1 MKISFKNNVL
11 LSSSIFWLLVPVAW
25 ADDAFTPA
33 DYSLHYQAT
42 FLPQYHGSF
51 PARYSGN
58 LSLKNTPEL
67 NASFTTTLFLGAG
80 LWPGGFIYADPEV
93 SAGSGFSGV
102 DGLADLSNGEI
113 SKVGSPDPTPN
124 LARVYVQQVLGFGGE
139 TEKLNDDQ
147 NQVAAQQDIS
157 RLTVTFGKFSLND
170 FFDNNAY
177 AHDARTQFI
186 NLGLVDNLAW
196 DYAADTHGYTWGFIA
211 ELNQKD
217 WALRLCSAMV
227 STVANG
233 PLYDADL
240 GQARADNAEFE
251 WRYNLDSHPGRLRLL
266 AYVNHARMGSY
277 DAAVTSGSVPPD
289 ITQSRAYREK
299 VGFGINLEQEL
310 ADHLGGFL
318 RLGWNDGQTESF
330 ELTAVDETVSGGIV
344 LKNPLGGRP
353 DDSVGLG
360 LIVSGL
366 SSAHQAY
373 LAAGGQD
380 FLIGDGALR
389 YGPEE
394 VAELYYLFKAAAPFS
409 LTLDLQ
415 GVNDPAYNQDRGPL
429 GIIAG
434 RAHLEL

>member
-1 MKISFKNNVL
+1 MQISFKNKPL
-11 LSSSIFWLLVPVAW
+11 LWLAFWSLSPVVW
-25 ADDAFTPA
+25 ADDAFTPCG
-33 DYSLHYQAT
+33 YSLHYQAT

-51 PARYSGN
+51 PAQYSGE

-67 NASFTTTLFLGAG
+67 NASFTTTLFLG
-80 LWPGGFIYADPEV
+80 WNPWSGGFIYADPEV

-102 DGLADLSNGEI
+102 DGLADLPNGEI
-113 SKVGSPDPTPN
+113 SKVGSPNPTPN
-124 LARVYVQQVLGFGGE
+124 LARVYLQQVFGLGGE
-139 TEKLNDDQ
+139 TENIEDDQ
-147 NQVAAQQDIS
+147 NQVAARQDIS
-157 RLTVTFGKFSLND
+157 RFTVTIGKFSLND

-196 DYAADTHGYTWGFIA
+196 DYAADTHGYTWGLA
-211 ELNQKD
+211 VELNQRD

-251 WRYNLDSHPGRLRLL
+251 WRYNIDSRPGRLRLL

-277 DAAVTSGSVPPD
+277 EDAVHSGATPPD
-289 ITQSRAYREK
+289 VTQSRAYREK
-299 VGFGINLEQEL
+299 VGFGINFEQEL
-310 ADHLGGFL
+310 ANGLGGFL

-330 ELTAVDETVSGGIV
+330 ELTAVDETASGGIV
-344 LKNPLGGRP
+344 LKGPLGGRP
-353 DDSVGLG
+353 DDCLGLG
-360 LIVSGL
+360 IIVSGL
-366 SSAHQAY
+366 SSTHEAY
-373 LAAGGQD
+373 LAAGGDD

-394 VAELYYLFKAAAPFS
+394 VAELYYLFKIAAPLS

-429 GIIAG
+429 GILAG
-434 RAHLEL
+434 RAHLEI